1 MELLRIFQKLEA
13 IESRLINMESNIAR
27 LDEKMD
33 FSIALLR
40 NQLIK
45 IKNNEEISDNNI
57 LYGAPYNE
65 LTPQQALKIYNN
77 INASYMILDVSRNE
91 YNPALKLNGL
101 IRIPL
106 EQLKSRYSEI
116 SSKTIPILVISEKGV
131 RSISA
136 CELLVKKGYFNV
148 NNIAGGYQF
157 WGKISGGAEA
167 TS

>member
-1 MELLRIFQKLEA
+1 MET
-13 IESRLINMESNIAR
+13 NIAKI
-27 LDEKMD
+27 DEKLD

-57 LYGAPYNE
+57 LYGSPYNE
-65 LTPQQALKIYNN
+65 LTPQQAMKIYNN
-77 INASYMILDVSRNE
+77 INASYMILDVSKNE
-91 YNPALKLNGL
+91 FTPPMKLNGL

-106 EQLKSRYSEI
+106 EQLGHRYAEI
-116 SSKTIPILVISEKGV
+116 SSKTIPILIISEKGV

-157 WGKISGGAEA
+157 WGKISEASA

>member
-1 MELLRIFQKLEA
+1 MELLRIFQKLEG
-13 IESRLINMESNIAR
+13 IEDRIINIEKNISK

-33 FSIALLR
+33 FTISLLR

-45 IKNNEEISDNNI
+45 VKNNEELSDSNI
-57 LYGAPYNE
+57 LYGRPYNE
-65 LTPQQALKIYNN
+65 LTPQQALKMYGNE
-77 INASYMILDVSRNE
+77 NASFIILDVSGSNF
-91 YNPALKLNGL
+91 NPPIKLNGL

-106 EQLKSRYSEI
+106 ESLGARYSEVH
-116 SSKTIPILVISEKGV
+116 SKTIPILVISEKGV
-131 RSISA
+131 RSIQA

-157 WGKISGGAEA
+157 WGKISNAEA